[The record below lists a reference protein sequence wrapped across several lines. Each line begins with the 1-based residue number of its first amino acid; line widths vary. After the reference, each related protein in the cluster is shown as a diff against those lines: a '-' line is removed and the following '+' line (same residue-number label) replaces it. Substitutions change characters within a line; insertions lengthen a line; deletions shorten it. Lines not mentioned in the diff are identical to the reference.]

1 MKTTLSI
8 ITVIMLTMAS
18 CSDNPMERAT
28 NLLEQAA
35 AAEQH
40 GKHEKALELID
51 SLRHTYPKAIE
62 QRKRAIK
69 IYRAATEAK
78 FQANVKIHDEL
89 VKAFDEQLNIK
100 KKEVEER
107 RKAGIA
113 TEEDYTAITIIRSMR
128 DSVKARFDAECAVI
142 RKIRQKSLSEN
153 KQ

>member
-1 MKTTLSI
+1 MKATLPI
-8 ITVIMLTMAS
+8 ITAIMLIMVS
-18 CSDNPMERAT
+18 CSDNSKERAT

-35 AAEQH
+35 TAEQQ
-40 GKHEKALELID
+40 GMHEKALELID

-62 QRKRAIK
+62 QRKKTIK

-89 VKAFDEQLNIK
+89 VNAFDEQLNIK
-100 KKEVEER
+100 EKEVEKR

-113 TEEDYTAITIIRSMR
+113 TEEDYTALTTIRSMR
-128 DSVKARFDAECAVI
+128 DSIKARFDAECAII
-142 RKIRQKSLSEN
+142 RKIRQERLSEN